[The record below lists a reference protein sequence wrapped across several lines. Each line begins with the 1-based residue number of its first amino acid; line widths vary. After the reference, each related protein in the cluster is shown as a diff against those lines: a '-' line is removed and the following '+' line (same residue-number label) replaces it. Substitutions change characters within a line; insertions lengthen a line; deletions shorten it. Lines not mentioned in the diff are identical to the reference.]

1 MCVLLA
7 GNCGRVPVR
16 KGELEKLPSR
26 QDLLRKGGRN
36 NHLDMI
42 LFTFNVREMQLQCYH
57 HIVDIMYCS

>member
-1 MCVLLA
+1 MLA

-26 QDLLRKGGRN
+26 RDPLRKGGRN

-42 LFTFNVREMQLQCYH
+42 LFTFSVREC
-57 HIVDIMYCS
+57 CSNATIT